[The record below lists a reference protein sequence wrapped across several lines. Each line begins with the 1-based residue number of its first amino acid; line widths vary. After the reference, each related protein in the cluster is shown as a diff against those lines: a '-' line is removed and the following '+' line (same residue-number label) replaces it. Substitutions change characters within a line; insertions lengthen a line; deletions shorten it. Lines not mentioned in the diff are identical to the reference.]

1 MKRLKTQHFS
11 SSIYRSSSEY
21 LQQSANSHLIYFPV
35 IQNNTSSVLF
45 FFLMAALFNLQYDWK
60 SVL

>member
-1 MKRLKTQHFS
+1 MDFNFS
-11 SSIYRSSSEY
+11 SFNTKFSEY
-21 LQQSANSHLIYFPV
+21 LQQSANSHLIFFPV

-45 FFLMAALFNLQYDWK
+45 FLWRRFLNLQYDWK